1 MTASTSAPQPPLAR
15 PALRCLVVDDNA
27 DFADSLAELLRHRG
41 HEARTAGSGLGAV
54 AAYTDRP
61 ADVIFLDIGL
71 PGLTGHDLA
80 RWVRGLD
87 GREGGRRPRLIAVTG
102 SDRDAD
108 RRAAAEAGIDVFVVK
123 PLDPARLDD
132 MLAGA
137 AR

>member
-1 MTASTSAPQPPLAR
+1 MTALAAPPQPPRAR
-15 PALRCLVVDDNA
+15 HALRCLIVDDDT

-41 HEARTAGSGLGAV
+41 HDVRTAGSGLGAV

-61 ADVIFLDIGL
+61 ADVVFLDLGL

-102 SDRDAD
+102 SNGEAD

-132 MLAGA
+132 LLAGA